1 MGSVK
6 KAFKKVTNVATGG
19 LFGGSKGGGGGGS
32 AYDAQ
37 QEAMLRQQK
46 IERENQLILQGS
58 VGTEAA
64 DKTGTVNPGSGLS
77 IGDTGFRGRKK
88 KGQNY
93 SSSLGIM

>member
-6 KAFKKVTNVATGG
+6 KVFKKATNVVTGG

>member
-19 LFGGSKGGGGGGS
+19 LFGGSKGDGG

-37 QEAMLRQQK
+37 QEAMLSQQK

>member
-6 KAFKKVTNVATGG
+6 KVFKKATNVVTGG
-19 LFGGSKGGGGGGS
+19 LFGGSKGGGGGS

>member
-6 KAFKKVTNVATGG
+6 KVFKKATNVVTGG
-19 LFGGSKGGGGGGS
+19 LFGGNKGGGGS